1 MRMNKYL
8 VASIWVIAV
17 GVIFWLCG
25 LIIGGMG
32 TFLDIGN
39 WFSADHTFTYDVAIG
54 LVWGGIILFIVGAFG
69 IATSLLRGH
78 QDKQQKNVT
87 SVTQP

>member
-1 MRMNKYL
+1 MDKYMI
-8 VASIWVIAV
+8 ASIWIIAI
-17 GVIFWLCG
+17 GAILLLCG
-25 LIIGGMG
+25 SIIGGMG

-39 WFSADHTFTYDVAIG
+39 WFSASHTLTYDVAIV

-78 QDKQQKNVT
+78 LDKEQKNVT
-87 SVTQP
+87 SVAQP